1 MKKRTIARQNK
12 IMRMK
17 HLLIWLLL
25 FVCLSA
31 NAQQMIR
38 GHVTDERTG
47 EAVPSVTVQYKGH
60 GIGVVADIDGHY
72 AITRHHGWVL
82 TFSAVG
88 FVPTT
93 VMVNANVKGVC
104 NVTMKA
110 DNKLLKEV
118 TVKTKRSRYRRK
130 DNPAVA
136 MMRKVIAAKK
146 RSDLSNY
153 DYYQYKKYQKLTLAL
168 NNITQERMENPR
180 NKKMRWLMN
189 QIETSPY
196 NGKMVLPFS
205 LDETVSQKIYRK
217 DPRSEKTI
225 ILGTRSE
232 GINHIVQTGD
242 VVNEVLKDVFTD
254 IDIYDDQ
261 IRFLQYHFTSPIG
274 DGAISFY
281 RYYIIDTLYVDR
293 DKCFHLHF
301 LPNNAQDFGFRG
313 DLYIMADSSWLVKRC
328 EMTIP
333 RKSDVNFVDN
343 MQVVQEFSRLS
354 NGEWVLTTDDMF
366 TELRYLDF
374 MESFTMTRNTRLTD
388 FSFDEIPAHKFKGKA
403 AEVTL
408 SGAKSRSDDFWDVA
422 RQVSLTRSEA
432 NMEQFVRDLEQIKGY
447 KYILTGIKI
456 LTESFIETGTKKH
469 PSKVDIGPVNTF
481 ITSNFID
488 GLRTRLSAQT
498 TANLD
503 SNLFLKGYVAR
514 GWGSH
519 KTYYKGDVTW
529 SFNKKEYLPLEFPIR
544 TLTVSST
551 YDVMSPSD
559 KFLQS
564 DKDNVFTSLKW
575 ADTKKMMFYNRQ
587 SITAQREEVWG
598 LRTTVSLKA
607 EENEAAGDLHFIPLS
622 ESLTDPMASHKI
634 RTTELRAELRF
645 APGETFVKNKKN
657 RLNINLDAPII
668 TLSHTLGIKNFL
680 GGEYAYNYT
689 ELSVFKRF
697 WLSSWGKFD
706 VHAKG
711 GIQWDKV
718 PFPLL
723 IMPETNLSYLVQNN
737 TFEAINNMEFPTDR
751 FASLYVNWDM
761 NGKIFNRIPLLRELK
776 WRELVSVRCLW
787 GGLSDKNNPLLP
799 ENAGDPQLMYFP
811 EGCYV
816 IDPHH
821 PYWEISLGVHN
832 IFKFFQVEY
841 VRRMNYNYLPTA
853 HKNGVRFRIR
863 LSF

>member
-1 MKKRTIARQNK
+1 
-12 IMRMK
+12 MR
-17 HLLIWLLL
+17 IRETYIVLLL
-25 FVCLSA
+25 CACLSA
-31 NAQQMIR
+31 SAQQMIR
-38 GHVTDERTG
+38 GHVTDERSG
-47 EAVPSVTVQYKGH
+47 EAVPSVSVQYKGH
-60 GIGVVADIDGHY
+60 DIGVVADVDGNY
-72 AITRHHGWVL
+72 AITRHQGWVL

-88 FVPTT
+88 YVPTT
-93 VMVNANVKGVC
+93 VMVNANVKGTC

-110 DNKLLKEV
+110 DNTLLKEV
-118 TVKTKRSRYRRK
+118 TVKAKRSRYRRK

-153 DYYQYKKYQKLTLAL
+153 DYYQYNKYQKLTLAL

-217 DPRSEKTI
+217 DPHSEKTI

-232 GINHIVQTGD
+232 GINHVVQTGD
-242 VVNEVLKDVFTD
+242 AVNEVIKDVFTD
-254 IDIYDDQ
+254 IDIYDNH
-261 IRFLQYHFTSPIG
+261 IRFLQYQFTSPIG
-274 DGAISFY
+274 DGAVSFY
-281 RYYIIDTLYVDR
+281 RYYIIDTLYVGR

-313 DLYIMADSSWLVKRC
+313 DLYVMADSSWLVKRC

-343 MQVVQEFSRLS
+343 MQVVQEFSRLP

-366 TELRYLDF
+366 TELKYLDF

-388 FSFDEIPAHKFKGKA
+388 FSFEEIPNSLFKGKA
-403 AEVTL
+403 DEVKTA
-408 SGAKSRSDDFWDVA
+408 GAQSRSEAFWTQN
-422 RQVSLTRSEA
+422 RQVTLTRSEA
-432 NMEQFVRDLEQIKGY
+432 NMEQFVKDLEKIKGY
-447 KYILTGIKI
+447 KYILTAIKI
-456 LTESFIETGTKKH
+456 LTESFIETGTKNH

-503 SNLFLKGYVAR
+503 SNLFLKGYIAR
-514 GWGSH
+514 GWRSH
-519 KTYYKGDVTW
+519 KTYYSGEVTW
-529 SFNKKEYLPLEFPIR
+529 SFNKKEYMPHEFPIR

-559 KFLQS
+559 KYLLA
-564 DKDNVFTSLKW
+564 DKDNVFTALKW
-575 ADTKKMMFYNRQ
+575 ADTKKMMFYNSQ
-587 SITAQREEVWG
+587 SVTAQREEVWG
-598 LRTTVSLKA
+598 LRTTVSLKT
-607 EENEAAGDLHFIPLS
+607 EENEAAGDLYFIPMS
-622 ESLTDPMASHKI
+622 ESVDDPLASRKI
-634 RTTELRAELRF
+634 RTTELRAELRY
-645 APGETFVKNKKN
+645 APGETFIKNKK
-657 RLNINLDAPII
+657 RRWNINRDAPII
-668 TLSHTLGIKNFL
+668 TLAHTTGIKGLL
-680 GGEYAYNYT
+680 GADYAYNYT

-711 GIQWDKV
+711 GIQWNQV

-723 IMPETNLSYLVQNN
+723 IMPETNLSYLVQNY
-737 TFEAINNMEFPTDR
+737 TFEAINNMEFPMDR
-751 FASLYVNWDM
+751 FASLYLN
-761 NGKIFNRIPLLRELK
+761 
-776 WRELVSVRCLW
+776 
-787 GGLSDKNNPLLP
+787 
-799 ENAGDPQLMYFP
+799 
-811 EGCYV
+811 
-816 IDPHH
+816 
-821 PYWEISLGVHN
+821 
-832 IFKFFQVEY
+832 
-841 VRRMNYNYLPTA
+841 
-853 HKNGVRFRIR
+853 
-863 LSF
+863 

>member
-1 MKKRTIARQNK
+1 
-12 IMRMK
+12 MR
-17 HLLIWLLL
+17 IRETYIVLLL
-25 FVCLSA
+25 CACLSA
-31 NAQQMIR
+31 SAQQMIR
-38 GHVTDERTG
+38 GHVTDERSG
-47 EAVPSVTVQYKGH
+47 EAVPSVSVQYKGH
-60 GIGVVADIDGHY
+60 DIGVVADVDGNY
-72 AITRHHGWVL
+72 AITRHQGWVL

-88 FVPTT
+88 YVPTT
-93 VMVNANVKGVC
+93 VMVNANVKGTC

-110 DNKLLKEV
+110 DNTLLKEV
-118 TVKTKRSRYRRK
+118 TVKAKRSRYRRK

-153 DYYQYKKYQKLTLAL
+153 DYYQYNKYQKLTLAL

-217 DPRSEKTI
+217 DPHSEKTI

-232 GINHIVQTGD
+232 GINHVVQTGD
-242 VVNEVLKDVFTD
+242 AVNEVIKDVFTD
-254 IDIYDDQ
+254 IDIYDNH
-261 IRFLQYHFTSPIG
+261 IRFLQYQFTSPIG

-281 RYYIIDTLYVDR
+281 RYYIIDTLYVGR

-313 DLYIMADSSWLVKRC
+313 DLYVMADSSWLVKRC

-343 MQVVQEFSRLS
+343 MQVVQEFSRLP
-354 NGEWVLTTDDMF
+354 NGEWALTTDDMF
-366 TELRYLDF
+366 TELKYLDF

-388 FSFDEIPAHKFKGKA
+388 FSFEEIPNSLFKGKA
-403 AEVTL
+403 DEVKTA
-408 SGAKSRSDDFWDVA
+408 GAQSRSEAFWTQN
-422 RQVSLTRSEA
+422 RQVTLTRSEA
-432 NMEQFVRDLEQIKGY
+432 NMEQFVKDLEKIKGY
-447 KYILTGIKI
+447 KYILTAIKI
-456 LTESFIETGTKKH
+456 LTESFIETGTKNH

-503 SNLFLKGYVAR
+503 SNLFLKGYIAR
-514 GWGSH
+514 GWRSH
-519 KTYYKGDVTW
+519 KTYYSGEVTW
-529 SFNKKEYLPLEFPIR
+529 SFNKKEYMPHEFPIR

-559 KFLQS
+559 KYLLA
-564 DKDNVFTSLKW
+564 DKDNVFTALKW
-575 ADTKKMMFYNRQ
+575 ADTKKMMFYNSQ
-587 SITAQREEVWG
+587 SVTAQREEVWG
-598 LRTTVSLKA
+598 LRTTVSLKT
-607 EENEAAGDLHFIPLS
+607 EENEAAGDLYFIPMS
-622 ESLTDPMASHKI
+622 ESVDDPLASRKI
-634 RTTELRAELRF
+634 RTTELRAELRY
-645 APGETFVKNKKN
+645 APGETFIKNKK
-657 RLNINLDAPII
+657 RRWNINRDAPII
-668 TLSHTLGIKNFL
+668 TLAHTTGIKGLL
-680 GGEYAYNYT
+680 GADYAYNYT

-711 GIQWDKV
+711 GIQWNQV

-723 IMPETNLSYLVQNN
+723 IMPETNLSYLVQNY
-737 TFEAINNMEFPTDR
+737 TFEAINNMEFPMDR
-751 FASLYVNWDM
+751 FASLYLNWDM

-776 WRELVSVRCLW
+776 WREWVSVRCLW
-787 GGLSDKNNPLLP
+787 GGLSDKNNPLLA
-799 ENAGDPQLMYFP
+799 ENAGSSLLMYFP
-811 EGCYV
+811 DGCYV

-853 HKNGVRFRIR
+853 HKHGVRFRIK

>member
-1 MKKRTIARQNK
+1 
-12 IMRMK
+12 MR
-17 HLLIWLLL
+17 IRETYIVLLL
-25 FVCLSA
+25 CACLSA
-31 NAQQMIR
+31 SAQQMIR
-38 GHVTDERTG
+38 GHVTDERSG
-47 EAVPSVTVQYKGH
+47 EAVPSVSVQYKGH
-60 GIGVVADIDGHY
+60 DIGVVADVDGNY
-72 AITRHHGWVL
+72 AITRHQGWVL

-88 FVPTT
+88 YVPTT
-93 VMVNANVKGVC
+93 VLVNANVKGTC

-110 DNKLLKEV
+110 DNTLLKEV
-118 TVKTKRSRYRRK
+118 TVKAKRSRYRRK

-153 DYYQYKKYQKLTLAL
+153 DYYQYNKYQKLTLAL

-217 DPRSEKTI
+217 DPHSEKTI

-232 GINHIVQTGD
+232 GINHVVQTGD
-242 VVNEVLKDVFTD
+242 AVNEVIKDVFTD
-254 IDIYDDQ
+254 IDIYDNH
-261 IRFLQYHFTSPIG
+261 IRFLQYQFTSPIG

-281 RYYIIDTLYVDR
+281 RYYIIDTLYVGR

-313 DLYIMADSSWLVKRC
+313 DLYVMADSSWLVKRC

-343 MQVVQEFSRLS
+343 MQVVQEFSRLP

-366 TELRYLDF
+366 TELKYLDF

-388 FSFDEIPAHKFKGKA
+388 FSFEEIPNSLFKGKA
-403 AEVTL
+403 DEVKTA
-408 SGAKSRSDDFWDVA
+408 GAQSRSEAFWTQN
-422 RQVSLTRSEA
+422 RQVTLTRSEA
-432 NMEQFVRDLEQIKGY
+432 NMERFVKDLEKIKGY
-447 KYILTGIKI
+447 KYILTAIKI
-456 LTESFIETGTKKH
+456 LTESFIETGTKNH

-503 SNLFLKGYVAR
+503 SNLFLKGYIAR
-514 GWGSH
+514 GWRSH
-519 KTYYKGDVTW
+519 KTYYSGEVTW
-529 SFNKKEYLPLEFPIR
+529 SFNKKEYMPHEFPIR

-559 KFLQS
+559 KYLLA
-564 DKDNVFTSLKW
+564 DKDNVFTALKW
-575 ADTKKMMFYNRQ
+575 ADTKKMMFYNSQ
-587 SITAQREEVWG
+587 SVTAQREEVWG
-598 LRTTVSLKA
+598 LRTTVSLKT
-607 EENEAAGDLHFIPLS
+607 EENEAAGDLYFIPMS
-622 ESLTDPMASHKI
+622 ESVDDPLASRKI
-634 RTTELRAELRF
+634 RTTELRAELRY
-645 APGETFVKNKKN
+645 APGETFIKNKK
-657 RLNINLDAPII
+657 RRWNINRDAPII
-668 TLSHTLGIKNFL
+668 TLAHTTGIKGLL
-680 GGEYAYNYT
+680 GADYAYNYT

-711 GIQWDKV
+711 GIQWNQV

-723 IMPETNLSYLVQNN
+723 IMPETNLSYLVQNY
-737 TFEAINNMEFPTDR
+737 TFEAINNMEFPMDR
-751 FASLYVNWDM
+751 FASLYLNWDM

-776 WRELVSVRCLW
+776 WREWVSVRCLW
-787 GGLSDKNNPLLP
+787 GGLSDKNNPLLA
-799 ENAGDPQLMYFP
+799 ENAGSSLLMYFP
-811 EGCYV
+811 DGCYV

-853 HKNGVRFRIR
+853 HKHGVRFRIK